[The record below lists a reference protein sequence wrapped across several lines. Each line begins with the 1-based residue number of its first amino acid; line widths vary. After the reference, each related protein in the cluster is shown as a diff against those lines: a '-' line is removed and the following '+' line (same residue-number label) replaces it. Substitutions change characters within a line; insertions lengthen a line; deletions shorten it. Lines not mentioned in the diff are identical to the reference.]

1 MKTLKEYVNEAKLF
15 SSDLKPE
22 IESIVKNCPLKGNM
36 DSVDETNFK
45 TVLTTLAD
53 MGYRI
58 TKTDP
63 AIDPNRSWQCAC
75 FYVLCKGDSTA
86 DMALVACFLRFGRF
100 TVTVYT
106 NKKSNITL
114 EERKT
119 FYSGHYYEEDVS
131 DIAVSIKRAD
141 AVSKVQVN
149 GQENLYSHLTKA
161 GFGSMSKFIE
171 KANWYTKATYYST
184 NDHGH
189 PNDRKKHVKLY
200 SVCNFYE

>member
-1 MKTLKEYVNEAKLF
+1 MKTLKEYINEAKLF

-22 IESIVKNCPLKGNM
+22 IERIVKNCPLKGNM
-36 DSVDETNFK
+36 DPVDETNFK
-45 TVLTTLAD
+45 TILTTLSD

-58 TKTDP
+58 AKMDP
-63 AIDPNRSWQCAC
+63 AIDPSRSWQCAC

-86 DMALVACFLRFGRF
+86 DMALVACFLRFGSF

-114 EERKT
+114 EERT
-119 FYSGHYYEEDVS
+119 TSYSGHYSEEDVS

-141 AVSKVQVN
+141 VVSKVQVN
-149 GQENLYSHLTKA
+149 GQENLYNHLTKA
-161 GFGSMSKFIE
+161 GFGSISKFIE

-184 NDHGH
+184 NDNGH
-189 PNDRKKHVKLY
+189 PNDHKKHIKLY

>member
-1 MKTLKEYVNEAKLF
+1 MKTLKEIISEAKIF
-15 SSDLKPE
+15 SSDLRPE
-22 IESIVKNCPLKGNM
+22 IDSIVKNCPLNGNM
-36 DSVDETNFK
+36 DSVDENNFK
-45 TVLTTLAD
+45 TVLNTLAD
-53 MGYRI
+53 MDYRI
-58 TKTDP
+58 TRFEP

-114 EERKT
+114 EKRT
-119 FYSGHYYEEDVS
+119 TSYSGHYSEEDVS

-141 AVSKVQVN
+141 VVSKVQVN

-161 GFGSMSKFIE
+161 GFGSISKFIE
-171 KANWYTKATYYST
+171 KANWYTKAAYYST
-184 NDHGH
+184 NDHGYL
-189 PNDRKKHVKLY
+189 NDPKKHVKLY